1 MKQGQHVP
9 VGNDLNRDQD
19 SLETRLYDP
28 DVKKVVP
35 SSWASGEVGRSRG
48 IAGRARRTRR

>member
-1 MKQGQHVP
+1 MWVKQGEHVP

-28 DVKKVVP
+28 DVKKEVLL
-35 SSWASGEVGRSRG
+35 SWATVERDEAEV
-48 IAGRARRTRR
+48 